1 MALSDFPRYYRL
13 NHVFN
18 TENIHS
24 SPCAC
29 VERYG
34 ALAVA
39 DLPPGY
45 RKK

>member
-1 MALSDFPRYYRL
+1 MASSEFPRYYRP
-13 NHVFN
+13 NHVFKI
-18 TENIHS
+18 ENIHS
-24 SPCAC
+24 SLCAC

-39 DLPPGY
+39 NLPPGY

>member
-1 MALSDFPRYYRL
+1 MAKWRFPRYYRH
-13 NHVFN
+13 NPVFK

-24 SPCAC
+24 SPGAC

>member
-1 MALSDFPRYYRL
+1 MAKWRFPRYYRH
-13 NHVFN
+13 NHVFEF
-18 TENIHS
+18 ENIHS
-24 SPCAC
+24 SLCAC

-39 DLPPGY
+39 VSPPGY